1 MLKINTVLPFILA
14 LVFTTTG
21 YGQSK
26 SSSEHIP
33 SIGGHIGVLSYMGD
47 VKGSKGSTIYTY
59 WKPAYGFYLE
69 KKIGGIFGVSLN
81 GMFGKIS
88 KSQLDETTFRNFET
102 SIMNFDLNLL
112 FDFDNGK
119 LINKTSVFAPYF
131 SVGFGYLAFDPKG
144 DLENKS
150 GKYYHWDDGTLRD
163 VNQSTPGS
171 DTLSTVVLRDYTY
184 ETSLKDSTKSY
195 AKTSF
200 TLPVRFGLKFKLARN
215 LDARVGVAYI
225 LTFTDY
231 LDNFADGGNDN
242 MFYTSFG
249 LQYNFATSDSDDKY
263 KDFDFSK
270 LDKIDTD
277 ADGVKDDDDICQN
290 TPTGVKVDDK
300 GCPIDTDKDGVADY
314 LDKEPNTVVGSIV
327 NAEGVTLTDEMIA
340 LRESMKDS
348 IQTERRVF
356 KADDLSQAE
365 LDAIQKEYEQA
376 NNASLQ
382 TVAIPEKYIA
392 LDLDKDNYISAKEV
406 TNAIDQFFDGENNL
420 TAKDL
425 HQLIDFYFE
434 Q

>member
-1 MLKINTVLPFILA
+1 MI
-14 LVFTTTG
+14 
-21 YGQSK
+21 
-26 SSSEHIP
+26 
-33 SIGGHIGVLSYMGD
+33 
-47 VKGSKGSTIYTY
+47 
-59 WKPAYGFYLE
+59 
-69 KKIGGIFGVSLN
+69 
-81 GMFGKIS
+81 
-88 KSQLDETTFRNFET
+88 
-102 SIMNFDLNLL
+102 
-112 FDFDNGK
+112 
-119 LINKTSVFAPYF
+119 
-131 SVGFGYLAFDPKG
+131 
-144 DLENKS
+144 
-150 GKYYHWDDGTLRD
+150 
-163 VNQSTPGS
+163 
-171 DTLSTVVLRDYTY
+171 RDYTY
-184 ETSLKDSTKSY
+184 ETSLKDSVKSY